1 MRSPTGRWGRANYP
15 VFERTSIR
23 RRSSLCFER
32 SDPSRYF
39 CANAQ
44 PPRNRS
50 LFRAFGRSRGAQRRG
65 WKGSLDRGRPR
76 GFHRSSE
83 QHKARIQKS
92 IAASGHSIDHHN
104 IEAWTFLPGNRKTGY
119 SRGKNESASSGR
131 AQALFGNSGPLRLLV
146 GDARGE
152 RGSWHLCF
160 LAVMDT
166 RIPSFPRGST
176 LTSNVSPGSQTI
188 LLPLGLF
195 LYSRKPNYHAPR
207 PHTLGQMSRCRP

>member
-1 MRSPTGRWGRANYP
+1 MEHHKREAGG
-15 VFERTSIR
+15 F
-23 RRSSLCFER
+23 L
-32 SDPSRYF
+32 
-39 CANAQ
+39 Q
-44 PPRNRS
+44 
-50 LFRAFGRSRGAQRRG
+50 GQR
-65 WKGSLDRGRPR
+65 KP
-76 GFHRSSE
+76 
-83 QHKARIQKS
+83 
-92 IAASGHSIDHHN
+92 
-104 IEAWTFLPGNRKTGY
+104 GY

-131 AQALFGNSGPLRLLV
+131 GQALFGNSGPLRLLV

-195 LYSRKPNYHAPR
+195 LYSSRPDYHPPR
-207 PHTLGQMSRCRP
+207 PETLGQMSRCRP